1 MRTIAAISTP
11 PGKGGIAVIR
21 VSGDDALAV
30 TGRVFSC
37 ANHMA
42 VADLPARFAAFG
54 TIHTPAGEVL
64 DTGICTPFTVRLPL
78 PGRMSVRF
86 PATGGL
92 L

>member
-30 TGRVFSC
+30 TGRVFAC
-37 ANHMA
+37 ANGKA
-42 VADLPARFAAFG
+42 VSDLPARFAAFG
-54 TIHTPAGEVL
+54 TIHTPDGDVL
-64 DTGICTPFTVRLPL
+64 DTGICTPFHGPASFT
-78 PGRMSVRF
+78 GRMSVRF